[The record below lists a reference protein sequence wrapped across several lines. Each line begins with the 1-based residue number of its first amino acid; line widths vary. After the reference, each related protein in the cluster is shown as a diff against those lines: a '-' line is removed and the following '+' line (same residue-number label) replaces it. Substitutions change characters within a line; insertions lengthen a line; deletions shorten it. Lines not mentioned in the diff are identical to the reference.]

1 MKRQI
6 KKSHKVLQKLRDLN
20 NKIQHRLYKIKRLL
34 SNLDKHLKIRNI
46 ISTLIILIYI
56 SQCIYHLSLNSFN
69 LWYVAEVFGL
79 GSLYIGLAY
88 FIKEGINE

>member
-6 KKSHKVLQKLRDLN
+6 KKSHKLLQKLRDLN
-20 NKIQHRLYKIKRLL
+20 NKIQHRLYKIKRFL

-69 LWYVAEVFGL
+69 LWYVAETLGL
-79 GSLYIGLAY
+79 GAIYISLAY
-88 FIKEGINE
+88 YIKEGINE